1 MGRRRGFTRE
11 EVEKMNLNEM
21 DEDELQNIVRQKLVG
36 HDE

>member
-1 MGRRRGFTRE
+1 
-11 EVEKMNLNEM
+11 MNLNEM